1 MAYSCGYPDTM
12 NKKEPS
18 PLKVRYASS
27 GEAEGGDIQAA
38 TMETIE
44 KDPAKVEA
52 RQAKRAVKKEARA
65 TRKASGEKTA
75 VGEGVTK
82 VGKKIGAGIKKI
94 FGK

>member
-1 MAYSCGYPDTM
+1 MAYSCGYPDTI

-27 GEAEGGDIQAA
+27 GEAEGGDLQAT

-52 RQAKRAVKKEARA
+52 RQAKRAGKKKTGGSASG
-65 TRKASGEKTA
+65 TNKAS
-75 VGEGVTK
+75 
-82 VGKKIGAGIKKI
+82 IGAGIKKL
-94 FGK
+94 FGG